1 MAKACNRLEF
11 LSVGQD
17 NQYLVVT
24 TTTNG
29 RDEFGQTPEVIFSVL
44 LPVSRAGGS
53 VCSWLY
59 LSLSLLLIPVNE
71 CYAIIY
77 KKSTAIAKLIKLVI
91 YH

>member
-17 NQYLVVT
+17 NSIPIVS
-24 TTTNG
+24 TTNG
-29 RDEFGQTPEVIFSVL
+29 WDEFGQIPEVIFSVL
-44 LPVSRAGGS
+44 LPVSWADGS

-71 CYAIIY
+71 CCAIIY
-77 KKSTAIAKLIKLVI
+77 RESTVVAKLIKLVI